1 MPGRYSDIIVVG
13 GGASGLLAAIAAAEH
28 GGKVILVEKN
38 IRVGKRI
45 LATGNG
51 RCNLSN
57 AIIGKPEG
65 NARYNRPEFVAPV
78 LERFDCTAIRVFF
91 YDLGLLTITDKNGW
105 VFPRTQTANTVLDV
119 LLRELDRLA
128 IVTYPGQEIIGMR
141 MNEDGYRIE
150 TTGSSFAAKNLILCC
165 GVEPLLK
172 AFPFLNVIKPEPI
185 LGPLRTDTDAI
196 RGLDGV
202 RATCR
207 MSLREEDRLICWE
220 DGELLFRDYG
230 VSGIAV
236 FNLSRFAKPG
246 QKLLIDFFPDLSH
259 QALKG
264 LLLSRIERSPELTAP
279 EALTGILHS
288 RIIQAVLRKTRIKTS
303 NKPDDNMLNALV
315 NTMKRFSLTVTGGPT
330 KDQAQLTRGG
340 LNTEDFNPVTLESKN
355 QKGLFAA
362 GECLDIDGPCGGF
375 NLHWAW
381 ASGLTA
387 GESAALSLR

>member
-13 GGASGLLAAIAAAEH
+13 GGASGLMAAIAAAEH
-28 GGKVILVEKN
+28 GGQVILVEKN

-65 NARYNRPEFVAPV
+65 NSRYNRPDFVAPV
-78 LERFDCTAIRVFF
+78 LERFDCTSIRVLF

-128 IVTYPGQEIIGMR
+128 IVTYAGQEIIGMR
-141 MNEDGYRIE
+141 INEDGYRVE

-172 AFPFLNVIKPEPI
+172 AFPFLNIIKPEPI

-202 RATCR
+202 RASCR
-207 MSLREEDRLICWE
+207 ISLREEDKLVCRE

-264 LLLSRIERSPELTAP
+264 LLLSRIERNPDLTAP

-340 LNTEDFNPVTLESKN
+340 LNTEDFNPNTLESKT